1 MHDYSLPW
9 YDRFALFLLRRDV
22 RRVAAWIVAVLGAAI
37 GLHYAMFE
45 AMAEPTRA
53 DGNWGHANIDFAGQ
67 WVMGR
72 MIVEGHGHRLYH
84 RPTLRK
90 VLEENYPI
98 SDQSPDTDTD
108 DADRLMGWMIA
119 GDGETTPYTL
129 GGPLYPPVHAL
140 LYAPLA
146 LLKPIWAY
154 RVVQIVNLLLT
165 FFLGWLAERFSD
177 GRVWWPVAS
186 LLLMLFPGYAGSINL
201 GQNAVPSL
209 ALLTVGWIL
218 AARGREVTGGA
229 VWGLLA
235 FKPVWAVSF
244 FLVPLL
250 TRRWRMALAM
260 ATTGAVLAVA
270 TLPVVGWQTWLDWLA
285 VGRIASAR
293 YGVSGTW
300 LVLSRDLQNV
310 PRRWFLDDPADPW
323 GTRLGLGLWTA
334 VVMTTGVVALLRRR
348 TVEAIDGVGAAF
360 VLLGAWMSCWHFM
373 YYDVQLAAL
382 PILLFFTPQ
391 WSFRTP
397 RRWVHR
403 SLPLGP
409 QEDGIKHEGMFTA
422 RQTPIET
429 SAWGNVEEVTA
440 VRRRVAPL
448 VELIVPAVVLVFL
461 IVSHYVASWLDKSF
475 RFPPFDTL
483 GLLGLWGWCGWRCLR
498 RPMSADER
506 PAGADR
512 SPMRVIPDTAAY

>member
-1 MHDYSLPW
+1 MHDFSLPW
-9 YDRFALFLLRRDV
+9 YDRFALFVLRRDV
-22 RRVAAWIVAVLGAAI
+22 RRIAAWVAALLGAAI
-37 GLHYAMFE
+37 GLHWAMFV
-45 AMAEPTRA
+45 AMAQPKRP
-53 DGNWGHANIDFAGQ
+53 DGNWGHTNIDFGGQ
-67 WVMGR
+67 WLMGR
-72 MIVEGHGHRLYH
+72 MIVEGQGHRLYH

-90 VLEENYPI
+90 VLEDNYPI
-98 SDQSPDTDTD
+98 ADQAP
-108 DADRLMGWMIA
+108 DADTSDANRLMGWMIS

-129 GGPLYPPVHAL
+129 GGPLYPPVLAL

-177 GRVWWPVAS
+177 GRVWWPIAS

-209 ALLTVGWIL
+209 ALLTLGWIL
-218 AARGREVTGGA
+218 AARGRDVTGGA

-260 ATTGAVLAVA
+260 AMTGALLAVA
-270 TLPVVGWQTWLDWLA
+270 TLPVVGWQSWLDWVA

-293 YGVSGTW
+293 YAITENW

-310 PRRWFLDDPADPW
+310 PRRWFLHDPTDPW
-323 GTRLGLGLWTA
+323 ATRLGLGLWAA
-334 VVMTTGVVALLRRR
+334 VVLTTGVVALLRRR
-348 TVEAIDGVGAAF
+348 AVAVSDGPGAAF

-382 PILLFFTPQ
+382 PILLLFTPK
-391 WSFRTP
+391 WRLRTP
-397 RRWVHR
+397 RRWASR
-403 SLPLGP
+403 PIPPLPAL
-409 QEDGIKHEGMFTA
+409 DGAVTRVGEFSASQPPIGQSRWEVDPDRMDA
-422 RQTPIET
+422 RET
-429 SAWGNVEEVTA
+429 
-440 VRRRVAPL
+440 PL
-448 VELIVPAVVLVFL
+448 VELIVAAVVLVFL

-483 GLLGLWGWCGWRCLR
+483 GLLALWGWCAWRLLR
-498 RPMSADER
+498 TDNSSLDRP
-506 PAGADR
+506 
-512 SPMRVIPDTAAY
+512 RVATIS